1 MAGDDMTSEEELAQ
15 CGFPQ
20 GEEGRKVLA
29 GMNDHHR
36 ERTAWGLSQLRGHPD
51 MKIRNVLDIGCG
63 GGNTLRMLSASYPR
77 AKCVGIDISE
87 TAVKMTL
94 ERNSVYHR
102 LGNLD
107 AIVASAD
114 RIPFPDGTFDVITA
128 VETYFFWPDLEKGIA
143 EAASKL
149 KEGGMMLII
158 AEAYFEKDISEM
170 ADSDWA
176 SKVHLVSNGE
186 MVSLMEKAGLKA
198 EAVTN
203 PDKHWVVFTGR
214 K

>member
-36 ERTAWGLSQLRGHPD
+36 ELTAWGLSQLRGHPD
-51 MKIRNVLDIGCG
+51 MRIRNVLDIGCG
-63 GGNTLRMLSASYPR
+63 GGNTLRMMSASYPR
-77 AKCVGIDISE
+77 AKCIGIDVSE
-87 TAVKMTL
+87 TAVKLTL
-94 ERNSVYHR
+94 ERNGVYHR

-107 AIVASAD
+107 AMVASVED
-114 RIPFPDGTFDVITA
+114 IPFPDGTFDVITA
-128 VETYFFWPDLEKGIA
+128 VETYFFWPDLGKDVA
-143 EAASKL
+143 CAASKL
-149 KEGGMMLII
+149 KDGGVMLII

-170 ADSDWA
+170 SGADWA
-176 SKVHLVSNGE
+176 AKVHLVSNSE

-203 PDKHWVVFTGR
+203 ADKRWVVFVGR